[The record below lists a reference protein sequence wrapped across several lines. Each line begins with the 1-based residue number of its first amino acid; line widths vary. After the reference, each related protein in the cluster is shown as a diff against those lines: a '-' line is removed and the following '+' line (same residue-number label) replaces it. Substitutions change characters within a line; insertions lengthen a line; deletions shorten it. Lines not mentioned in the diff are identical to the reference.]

1 MVTKFEKSEV
11 SFSEMLL
18 RYTGNGEKNY
28 LIDFLLTLK
37 HKKRKEIHEIVC
49 SCGSNNMIFPYLS
62 KSPFFVRVSL
72 KLLHLF

>member
-28 LIDFLLTLK
+28 SIDFLLTLK
-37 HKKRKEIHEIVC
+37 HKKR
-49 SCGSNNMIFPYLS
+49 
-62 KSPFFVRVSL
+62 
-72 KLLHLF
+72 